1 MREADINCY
10 KVMKASLDCIPCFI
24 RQTLDAAKLISTEA
38 SEHER
43 ITREILGF
51 IAKIDLDRTPPVLG
65 QAVHRR
71 IREITC
77 VDDPYRQVK
86 EYQNRMALG
95 LLPMLKSEINASSD
109 PLMTAV
115 RLTIAGNILS
125 MTASGNVNESDV
137 HNAIK
142 QGLTEPSHMEEA
154 AFKQSVYE
162 AKNILYLTDNAG
174 EIVFD
179 RLLIEQLL
187 PLPVTIAVR
196 GGPVI
201 NDATVKDAY
210 AAGLSEFVEIIE
222 NGSDAPGIILED
234 CSQAFNRRFAD
245 ADLIIS
251 KGQGNFET
259 LNHGQRNI
267 FFLLK
272 VKCPV
277 IAAHVGMPVG
287 THILRQQSSG

>member
-1 MREADINCY
+1 
-10 KVMKASLDCIPCFI
+10 MKASLDCIPCFV
-24 RQTLDAAKLISTEA
+24 RQALDAARLISTEP
-38 SEHER
+38 SEHKK
-43 ITREILGF
+43 IIREIISF
-51 IAKIDLDRTPPVLG
+51 IGNMDLDRPPPVLG
-65 QAVHRR
+65 QAIHRR
-71 IREITC
+71 IREVTC
-77 VDDPYRQVK
+77 VEDPYREVK
-86 EYQNRMALG
+86 EYQNRTALR
-95 LLPMLKSEINASSD
+95 LFPMLKAEIDASSD

-125 MTASGNVNESDV
+125 MTASGNVTESDV
-137 HNAIK
+137 HNSIR
-142 QGLTEPSHMEEA
+142 QGLTEPSYMQEPE
-154 AFKQSVYE
+154 FKHAISGAE
-162 AKNILYLTDNAG
+162 SILYLADNAG

-187 PLPVTIAVR
+187 RARVTVAVR

-201 NDATVKDAY
+201 NDATVQDAY
-210 AAGLSEFVEIIE
+210 AAGLSGLVEIIE

-245 ADLIIS
+245 AELIIS

-259 LNHGQRNI
+259 LNHGQKNI
-267 FFLLK
+267 FFLFK

-287 THILRQQSSG
+287 THILRQQSAGS